1 MEILRKE
8 EVLGKMLTNIKN
20 FAIELMLYIG
30 EQVYEINM
38 VCPLE
43 DVMCME

>member
-8 EVLGKMLTNIKN
+8 EVLGGMIMNMKD
-20 FAIELMLYIG
+20 FVFGLMIYIG
-30 EQVYEINM
+30 EQVYETNM

>member
-1 MEILRKE
+1 MEIIRKE
-8 EVLGKMLTNIKN
+8 EVFVKMLMNIKD

-30 EQVYEINM
+30 EQVYETDM
-38 VCPLE
+38 TCPLE

>member
-1 MEILRKE
+1 MI
-8 EVLGKMLTNIKN
+8 
-20 FAIELMLYIG
+20 YIG
-30 EQVYEINM
+30 EQVYETDM

>member
-8 EVLGKMLTNIKN
+8 EVLGKMLKNIKD
-20 FAIELMLYIG
+20 FTIELMLYIG
-30 EQVYEINM
+30 EQVYETNM

-43 DVMCME
+43 DVMCSQ

>member
-1 MEILRKE
+1 MKIIRKE
-8 EVLGKMLTNIKN
+8 EVLGIMLTNIKN

-30 EQVYEINM
+30 EQVYETNM